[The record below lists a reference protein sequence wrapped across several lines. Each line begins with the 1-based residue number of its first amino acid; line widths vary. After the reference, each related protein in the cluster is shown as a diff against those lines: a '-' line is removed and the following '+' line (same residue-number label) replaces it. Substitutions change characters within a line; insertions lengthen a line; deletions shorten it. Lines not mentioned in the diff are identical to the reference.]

1 MAASGRWGSG
11 MSMAMRVING
21 RGPAWRRATGMFWE
35 GVSEAGGQEEFQGV
49 CLVSALEPPEC
60 HRIIGVGRDIQRSS
74 GSNPKDAP
82 WEISTGLLH
91 TQKSRGLPSACP
103 WVISHAFWQFAQR
116 WGPSSAEKPISP
128 LGAAPQLAPSP
139 AACSQL
145 GAGCR
150 PLAPFPAVT
159 AAPCCL
165 LCFGGTG
172 TPRRDSSCG
181 AGTRKEPGTLSP
193 GSF

>member
-11 MSMAMRVING
+11 ASVAQRVING

-35 GVSEAGGQEEFQGV
+35 GVCAAGGQEEFQGV
-49 CLVSALEPPEC
+49 CLVSALEPPEG
-60 HRIIGVGRDIQRSS
+60 HRIIGDMQRSS

-82 WEISTGLLH
+82 WEICMGWSH
-91 TQKSRGLPSACP
+91 TQKSRGLLGACP
-103 WVISHAFWQFAQR
+103 WVISYAFWQFAQC
-116 WGPSSAEKPISP
+116 WGPSSAGKPISP
-128 LGAAPQLAPSP
+128 LGAAPQLTPSP

-150 PLAPFPAVT
+150 RLAPFPAVT